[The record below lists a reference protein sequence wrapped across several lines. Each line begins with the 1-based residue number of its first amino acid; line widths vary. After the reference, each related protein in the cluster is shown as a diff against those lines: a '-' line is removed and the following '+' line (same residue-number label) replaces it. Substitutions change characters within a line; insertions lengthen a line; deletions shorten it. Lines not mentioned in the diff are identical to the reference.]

1 MKTKTLTALVAVA
14 LLAGSSAGF
23 AFEDHDE
30 AKKLKDAGTILPLEQ
45 VLRQARRDRPGRVV
59 ETELEK
65 KHGGYVYEI
74 KIVDEQGVVH
84 ELEYDAGSGRQLKE
98 KREK

>member
-1 MKTKTLTALVAVA
+1 MKTKMFTALVAVA
-14 LLAGSSAGF
+14 LLTVSGAGF

-45 VLRQARRDRPGRVV
+45 VLAQARRDRPGRVV

-65 KHGGYVYEI
+65 KDRRYVYEI

-84 ELEYDAGSGRQLKE
+84 ELKYDAESGRQLKE
-98 KREK
+98 KKER

>member
-1 MKTKTLTALVAVA
+1 MERKAFAALIAAV
-14 LLAGSSAGF
+14 LLAGSGAGF

-65 KHGGYVYEI
+65 KDKRYVYEI

-84 ELEYDAGSGRQLKE
+84 KLEYDAASGRQLKE
-98 KREK
+98 KEER

>member
-1 MKTKTLTALVAVA
+1 MRTKILTTLVAVA
-14 LLAGSSAGF
+14 LLSGAGAGF

-45 VLRQARRDRPGRVV
+45 VLQQARRDRPGRVV

-65 KHGGYVYEI
+65 KRGGYVYEI